1 MEMFNL
7 FLSCQQGKLAAEKWS
22 AMIKAAVA
30 EAIMNLTR
38 LKAEMRSPEECVKTP
53 TLWLAL
59 ASLCV
64 LDREHVEKL
73 SSSQLSKLE
82 SRPQCA
88 NHDDGTTPA
97 IIECSEC
104 NYLCSECDRVLHLN
118 RAKRTHTR
126 TVCKE
131 EEESIRVELRESCGR
146 TKLFWLLALADWR
159 TLKAMVEFRDGN
171 NSVISEPNTTF
182 VGRCRFC
189 GVVGTTGLLGVGNV
203 CAEPQCQEYST
214 LACARVRPC
223 GHLCGGVVNEQ
234 KCLPCLQYM
243 CQERENENAELVKA
257 PKLTQDADDMCM
269 ICFTDALSC
278 APSMQL
284 ECGHV
289 FHSNCLKMVLEK
301 RWTGPRITFS
311 FCQCPICKADIAH
324 DLLVDVLEPVVS
336 LKNDVKRKALMRLEY
351 EGLLKANDVTD
362 MISFAMDRYAYYV
375 CFKCQKAYFGGEVR
389 CDAEMGEKF
398 NPQELV
404 CGGCS
409 DVARAQMCPKHG
421 TDFLEYKC
429 RYCCSVA
436 VFFCFGTTHFCDTC
450 HDDFQ
455 RLTNI
460 PRAKL
465 PKCPSGPK
473 AKQLYG
479 EECPLHVVHPAT
491 GEEFA
496 LGCGICRN
504 AQTF

>member
-1 MEMFNL
+1 MSSL
-7 FLSCQQGKLAAEKWS
+7 TYLLSLQGKLAADTW
-22 AMIKAAVA
+22 APLIKAAVA

-38 LKAEMRSPEECVKTP
+38 LRVDLRTPEECVKTP

-73 SSSQLSKLE
+73 SSSQLSKLD

-88 NHDDGTTPA
+88 NHDDGVTA
-97 IIECSEC
+97 AMIQCSEC
-104 NYLCSECDRVLHLN
+104 SYLCSECDRVLHLARN
-118 RAKRTHTR
+118 KRSHHR

-146 TKLFWLLALADWR
+146 TKLFWLLALADWK
-159 TLKAMVEFRDGN
+159 TLKAMVEFRDGK
-171 NSVISEPNTTF
+171 NSLITEPSTF

-189 GVVGTTGLLGVGNV
+189 GVSGTTGLLGVGNV

-243 CQERENENAELVKA
+243 CHDRENENAELVKA
-257 PKLTQDADDMCM
+257 PKLTQDSDDMCM
-269 ICFTDALSC
+269 ICFTDALLC
-278 APSMQL
+278 APSLQL
-284 ECGHV
+284 VCGHV
-289 FHSNCLKMVLEK
+289 FHYNCLRQVLEK

-324 DLLVDVLEPVVS
+324 DLLAELLEPIVS

-351 EGLLKANDVTD
+351 EGMLKANDVTD
-362 MISFAMDRYAYYV
+362 LIGFAMDRFAYYV
-375 CFKCQKAYFGGEVR
+375 CFKCNKAYYGGEVR
-389 CDAEMGEKF
+389 CDAEIGEKF
-398 NPQELV
+398 NPEELV

-421 TDFLEYKC
+421 TDYLEYKC

-460 PRAKL
+460 PKAKL
-465 PKCPSGPK
+465 PKCPAGPK

-479 EECPLHVVHPAT
+479 DDCPLHVVHPAT